1 MRRRN
6 IIGKAVLAIMLGLL
20 AGPRAEAQEHGDLD
34 RYLDKYWAEKRDVR
48 VIQKRLY
55 QKDGRHEFTPFFGF
69 IPNDEFYMYYPV
81 GGRYT
86 YYISEDIG
94 IEAFGSYIFHTHS
107 DLADFL
113 DQQHRLETNLPQR
126 LQWTAGI
133 EGVWSPIHGK
143 LGMFTSK
150 LAHFDWTLM
159 VGVGAMGTVVQTAE
173 EGGKTKGKVDVAGNV
188 GTGLRFFILDWLAFR
203 FEYRNYFFAA
213 DGGGLSH
220 PVELTLGVSFFT
232 R

>member
-1 MRRRN
+1 MKVRN
-6 IIGKAVLAIMLGLL
+6 IIGGVVLATLFGCLVMPV
-20 AGPRAEAQEHGDLD
+20 AQAQEKGSLD
-34 RYLDKYWAEKRDVR
+34 KYLDKYWAEKRDVR

-94 IEAFGSYIFHTHS
+94 IEAFGAYIPNTYS
-107 DLADFL
+107 DLGGFIDSEFG
-113 DQQHRLETNLPQR
+113 LETNLPQR
-126 LQWTAGI
+126 LEWTAGL

-143 LGMFTSK
+143 IGLFTKK
-150 LAHFDWTLM
+150 LAHFDWVLM
-159 VGVGAMGTVVQTAE
+159 VGVGALGSQVKTAE
-173 EGGKTKGKVDVAGNV
+173 EGGQTKSKIDVAGNV
-188 GTGLRFFILDWLAFR
+188 GTGLRFFILDWLALR

-213 DGGGLSH
+213 EGGGLSH